1 MPTPSEELGERIV
14 ERLVAEGL
22 LTSDQKERILPGLAN
37 GSMKPEDWRL
47 AVELSD
53 VEGEDDDE

>member
-1 MPTPSEELGERIV
+1 VPSPSEILGERIV

-22 LTSDQKERILPGLAN
+22 LTSDQKGRVFPKLAA

-47 AVELSD
+47 AVEMSD
-53 VEGEDDDE
+53 IKDETDDE